1 MTKRLKHFY
10 ESQQLDK
17 DLIFHFFEEA
27 DKMSEKDYED
37 DLLKGEILA
46 TLFCEPSARTKFS
59 PTMTSFKSA
68 MLKLGGNVITEETIK
83 ELSSAFEAGS
93 IEDTIMVVGKYSDCA
108 IIKHYEEGT
117 VKRAAEIAE
126 IPLINAGD
134 GRGQNPTQALT
145 DIYTINNEIGRLE
158 NLKVIL
164 VGDLANGREVRSL
177 SYLLAKLPQNK
188 LTFVSP
194 DNLKMKD
201 DVKGYLRENKIE
213 FEEHSDL
220 NKILPEADVIY
231 MTRIQ
236 KERMP
241 SEDYE
246 RAKGK
251 YVINESNFS
260 LIRKD
265 ARILHPLPRVDE
277 IQLPFHV
284 IRYNPKVA
292 IFNQV
297 ENGLYIRMAL
307 LKHLIGE

>member
-27 DKMSEKDYED
+27 DKMSEEDYED
-37 DLLKGEILA
+37 DLLKGEILG
-46 TLFCEPSARTKFS
+46 TLFYESSTRTRW
-59 PTMTSFKSA
+59 SFESA
-68 MLKLGGNVITEETIK
+68 MHKLGGNVISTENAK
-83 ELSSAFEAGS
+83 EFSSAIKGET
-93 IEDTIMVVGKYSDCA
+93 IEDTIMVVGKYTDCA
-108 IIKHYEEGT
+108 VIRHYEEGS
-117 VKRAAEIAE
+117 VERAAKVSE
-126 IPLINAGD
+126 IPVINAGD
-134 GRGQNPTQALT
+134 GRGQHPSQALL
-145 DIYTINNEIGRLE
+145 DIYTINSEIGRLE
-158 NLKVIL
+158 NLNVAL
-164 VGDLANGREVRSL
+164 VGDLANGRTVRSL
-177 SYLLAKLPQNK
+177 SYLLAKFPKNK

-194 DNLKMKD
+194 ENLRMKED
-201 DVKGYLRENKIE
+201 IKEHLRENKIE
-213 FEEHSDL
+213 FEEKSDL
-220 NKILPEADVIY
+220 NKVLPEVDVIY

-236 KERMP
+236 KERM
-241 SEDYE
+241 SNEDYE
-246 RAKGK
+246 KAKGK
-251 YVINESNFS
+251 YIIDESNFS
-260 LIRKD
+260 LIRQD